1 MLSIL
6 PTKRLSIAFLLNFL
20 YYKVKYKAPYKRRD
34 SLLLPWSDLRQVWQ
48 SLTDNTCNLLIKL
61 GTIYLNIKI
70 YAKFLLVESYV
81 QDALQKEP
89 RISPFVEYFKITT
102 LGKSH

>member
-34 SLLLPWSDLRQVWQ
+34 LLLLPWSNLRQVWQ
-48 SLTDNTCNLLIKL
+48 ILNDNTCNLLIIL

-81 QDALQKEP
+81 QDALQKEL
-89 RISPFVEYFKITT
+89 RISPFVEYFKITS